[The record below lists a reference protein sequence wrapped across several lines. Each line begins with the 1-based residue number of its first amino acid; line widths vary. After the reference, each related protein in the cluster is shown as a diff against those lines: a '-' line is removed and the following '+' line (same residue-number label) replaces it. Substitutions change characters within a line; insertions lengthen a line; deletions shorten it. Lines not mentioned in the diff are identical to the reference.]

1 MDDVTTIMELVD
13 STIINMLVLY
23 EQTQCQYFYD
33 QAQSWTQWRSMVLD
47 DVKQKWSEKNVT
59 NYSEIAK
66 NVPSCK

>member
-33 QAQSWTQWRSMVLD
+33 QAKSWTQWRSMVLD
-47 DVKQKWSEKNVT
+47 DVKQKWSETNVT
-59 NYSEIAK
+59 NHSEIAK
-66 NVPSCK
+66 KCAEQK